1 MRESKLFWP
10 LFFFSIPIFFVMSL
24 KRKCIIGLRQEI
36 EMVKRSIV
44 MNDSLC
50 DRKMRV
56 EIRLTFTQTNIFFY
70 ILGGMLYAASV
81 GHLGRSGPLG
91 GLERL
96 PLALPAGTMP
106 HPGGCRR
113 VQTHTK
119 PSSTWLSLNFDQ
131 RRRNS

>member
-1 MRESKLFWP
+1 
-10 LFFFSIPIFFVMSL
+10 
-24 KRKCIIGLRQEI
+24 
-36 EMVKRSIV
+36 
-44 MNDSLC
+44 
-50 DRKMRV
+50 
-56 EIRLTFTQTNIFFY
+56 
-70 ILGGMLYAASV
+70 MLYAASV

-131 RRRNS
+131 RRRNSLSSRTHNANFSP